1 MIRPISNRLIRR
13 ITMANENKTINGA
26 PGRAIKHPKVYRCK
40 RYKLYAFL
48 LEKGFEPFSVQID
61 NQNPRFINWMYGNTP
76 ELEDAIDEYFGKS
89 A

>member
-1 MIRPISNRLIRR
+1 MTNEIR
-13 ITMANENKTINGA
+13 T
-26 PGRAIKHPKVYRCK
+26 IKHPKVYRCK

-48 LEKGFEPFSVQID
+48 LAKGFEPYSVEVD
-61 NQNPRFINWMYGNTP
+61 NKNPRFINWMYGNTP